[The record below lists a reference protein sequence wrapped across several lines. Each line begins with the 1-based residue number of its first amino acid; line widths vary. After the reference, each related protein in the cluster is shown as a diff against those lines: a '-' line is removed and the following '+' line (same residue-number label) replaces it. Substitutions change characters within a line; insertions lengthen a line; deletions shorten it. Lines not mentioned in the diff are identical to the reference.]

1 MSGIYEANRSFQF
14 DNLLLSSPKIIAGG
28 NHFIKYSINNSSLY
42 IEPPKCAI
50 KGSIS
55 KSSKRSYCDLM
66 FSNQDI
72 ELITWMEDLETHTC
86 KQIYENREKWFESD
100 MELSDIENYFASPL
114 KSYKSGNN
122 YLVRTNIPT
131 RLGKINL
138 KIYNENEEEVDL
150 ENVTDDTNVVTI
162 LEVHGIKC
170 SARSF
175 QIEFEVKQ
183 MLQIAPVDMF
193 DKCIL
198 MKKNVSNT
206 TPITCPLENN
216 IVNDDSIQDNTLT
229 NESKS
234 IESDSIEN
242 DILPNEI
249 NNNDTDDDL
258 IENVHNTSPNTETD
272 EDEQIINTDSNDRKY
287 LETSSEMPDIH
298 ANTNISDSNIFSDL
312 KEFDMNLDDIEN
324 TEQIQIKARNDIY
337 YELYKEA
344 RKKARI
350 SRNLALQS
358 YLEAKEIKTKY
369 DLDDIESD
377 EDDKFYTSILQS
389 EESR

>member
-1 MSGIYEANRSFQF
+1 MSGIYETNSSFQF
-14 DNLLLSSPKIIAGG
+14 DKLLLSSPKLIAGG
-28 NHFIKYSINNSSLY
+28 NHFIKYSISNSSLY

-55 KSSKRSYCDLM
+55 KTTKRSYCDLI

-72 ELITWMEDLETHTC
+72 EFITWMEDLETHTC
-86 KQIYENREKWFESD
+86 KQIFENRAKWFESD
-100 MELSDIENYFASPL
+100 MELSDIENYFASPM

-138 KIYNENEEEVDL
+138 KIYNENEEEIDPDTIT
-150 ENVTDDTNVVTI
+150 EDTNVVTV
-162 LEVHGIKC
+162 LEVQGIKC

-198 MKKNVSNT
+198 LKKNISNIDT
-206 TPITCPLENN
+206 IPIPLDDINNREN
-216 IVNDDSIQDNTLT
+216 ITLDRDVLKDSGTDDFT
-229 NESKS
+229 NETD
-234 IESDSIEN
+234 IIADDEDSIEKDPSN
-242 DILPNEI
+242 
-249 NNNDTDDDL
+249 
-258 IENVHNTSPNTETD
+258 SPNNESVDDENCEQTVKTE
-272 EDEQIINTDSNDRKY
+272 SNDQKY
-287 LETSSEMPDIH
+287 LEASSEMPDIR
-298 ANTNISDSNIFSDL
+298 ANTNIQETNIFSDL
-312 KEFDMNLDDIEN
+312 TEFDMNLDDIEKSD
-324 TEQIQIKARNDIY
+324 QIQIRARNDIY

-377 EDDKFYTSILQS
+377 EDDQFFNSVLQS
-389 EESR
+389 EESQ

>member
-1 MSGIYEANRSFQF
+1 MSGIYETNSSFQF
-14 DNLLLSSPKIIAGG
+14 DKLLLSSPKLIAGG
-28 NHFIKYSINNSSLY
+28 NHFIKYSISNSSLY

-55 KSSKRSYCDLM
+55 KTTKRSYCDLI

-72 ELITWMEDLETHTC
+72 EFITWMEDLETHTC
-86 KQIYENREKWFESD
+86 KQIFENRAKWFESD
-100 MELSDIENYFASPL
+100 MELSDIENYFASPM

-138 KIYNENEEEVDL
+138 KIYNENEEEIDPDTIT
-150 ENVTDDTNVVTI
+150 EDTNVVTV
-162 LEVHGIKC
+162 LEVQGIKC

-198 MKKNVSNT
+198 LKKNISNID
-206 TPITCPLENN
+206 PIPIPLDDINNREN
-216 IVNDDSIQDNTLT
+216 ITLDRDVLKDSGTDDFT
-229 NESKS
+229 NETDIIADDDNS
-234 IESDSIEN
+234 IEKDPSN
-242 DILPNEI
+242 
-249 NNNDTDDDL
+249 
-258 IENVHNTSPNTETD
+258 SPNNESVDDENCEQTVKTE
-272 EDEQIINTDSNDRKY
+272 SNDQKY
-287 LETSSEMPDIH
+287 LEASSEMPDIR
-298 ANTNISDSNIFSDL
+298 ANTNIQETNIFSDL
-312 KEFDMNLDDIEN
+312 TEFDMNLDDIEN
-324 TEQIQIKARNDIY
+324 SDQIQIKARNDIY

-377 EDDKFYTSILQS
+377 EDDQFFNSVLQS
-389 EESR
+389 EESQ

>member
-1 MSGIYEANRSFQF
+1 MSGIHETNSSFQF
-14 DNLLLSSPKIIAGG
+14 DKLLLSSPKLIAGG
-28 NHFIKYSINNSSLY
+28 NHFIKYSISNSSLY

-55 KSSKRSYCDLM
+55 KTTKRSYCDLI

-72 ELITWMEDLETHTC
+72 EFITWMENLETHTC
-86 KQIYENREKWFESD
+86 KQIFENRAKWFESD
-100 MELSDIENYFASPL
+100 MELSDIENYFASPM

-138 KIYNENEEEVDL
+138 KIYNENEEEIDPDTIS
-150 ENVTDDTNVVTI
+150 EDTNVVTV
-162 LEVHGIKC
+162 LEVQGIKC

-183 MLQIAPVDMF
+183 MLQIAPVNMF

-198 MKKNVSNT
+198 LKKNISNIDT
-206 TPITCPLENN
+206 IPIPLDDNNNREN
-216 IVNDDSIQDNTLT
+216 ITLDRDVLKDSGTDDFT
-229 NESKS
+229 NETD
-234 IESDSIEN
+234 IIADDEDSIEKDPSN
-242 DILPNEI
+242 
-249 NNNDTDDDL
+249 
-258 IENVHNTSPNTETD
+258 SPNNESVDDENCEQTMKTE
-272 EDEQIINTDSNDRKY
+272 SNDQKY
-287 LETSSEMPDIH
+287 LEASSEMPDIRAT
-298 ANTNISDSNIFSDL
+298 ANIQETNIFSDL
-312 KEFDMNLDDIEN
+312 TEFDMNLDDIEKSD
-324 TEQIQIKARNDIY
+324 QIQIRARNDIY

-377 EDDKFYTSILQS
+377 EDDQFFHSVLQS
-389 EESR
+389 EESQ

>member
-1 MSGIYEANRSFQF
+1 MSGIHETNSSFQF
-14 DNLLLSSPKIIAGG
+14 DKLLLSSPKLIAGG
-28 NHFIKYSINNSSLY
+28 NHFIKYSISNSSLY

-55 KSSKRSYCDLM
+55 KTTKRSYCDLI

-72 ELITWMEDLETHTC
+72 EFITWMENLETHTC
-86 KQIYENREKWFESD
+86 KQIFENRAKWFESD
-100 MELSDIENYFASPL
+100 MEFSDIENYFASPM

-138 KIYNENEEEVDL
+138 KIYNENEEEIDP
-150 ENVTDDTNVVTI
+150 ETITEDTNVVTV
-162 LEVHGIKC
+162 LEVQGIKC

-183 MLQIAPVDMF
+183 MLQIAPVNMF

-198 MKKNVSNT
+198 LKKNISNIDT
-206 TPITCPLENN
+206 IPIPLDDNNNREN
-216 IVNDDSIQDNTLT
+216 ITLDRDVLKDSGTDDFT
-229 NESKS
+229 NETD
-234 IESDSIEN
+234 IIADDEDSIEKDPSN
-242 DILPNEI
+242 
-249 NNNDTDDDL
+249 
-258 IENVHNTSPNTETD
+258 SPNNESVDDENCEQTVKTE
-272 EDEQIINTDSNDRKY
+272 SNDQKY
-287 LETSSEMPDIH
+287 LEASSEMPDIR
-298 ANTNISDSNIFSDL
+298 ANTNIQETNIFSDL
-312 KEFDMNLDDIEN
+312 TEFDMNLDDIEKSD
-324 TEQIQIKARNDIY
+324 QIQIRARNDIY

-377 EDDKFYTSILQS
+377 EDDHFFTSALQS
-389 EESR
+389 EESQ

>member
-1 MSGIYEANRSFQF
+1 MSGIHETNSSFQF
-14 DNLLLSSPKIIAGG
+14 DKLLLSSPKLIAGG
-28 NHFIKYSINNSSLY
+28 NHFIKYSISNSSLY

-55 KSSKRSYCDLM
+55 KTTKRSYCDLI

-72 ELITWMEDLETHTC
+72 EFITWMENLETHTC
-86 KQIYENREKWFESD
+86 KQIFENRAKWFETD
-100 MELSDIENYFASPL
+100 MEFSDIENYFASPM

-138 KIYNENEEEVDL
+138 KIYNENEEEIDP
-150 ENVTDDTNVVTI
+150 ETITEDTNVVTV
-162 LEVHGIKC
+162 LEVQGIKC

-183 MLQIAPVDMF
+183 MLQIAPVNMF

-198 MKKNVSNT
+198 LKKNIST
-206 TPITCPLENN
+206 IDTIPIPLDDINNREN
-216 IVNDDSIQDNTLT
+216 ITLDRDVLKDSGTDDFT
-229 NESKS
+229 NETD
-234 IESDSIEN
+234 IIADDEDSIEKDPSN
-242 DILPNEI
+242 
-249 NNNDTDDDL
+249 
-258 IENVHNTSPNTETD
+258 SPNNESVDDENCEQTMKTE
-272 EDEQIINTDSNDRKY
+272 SNDQKY
-287 LETSSEMPDIH
+287 LEASSEMPDIRAT
-298 ANTNISDSNIFSDL
+298 ANIQETNIFSDL
-312 KEFDMNLDDIEN
+312 TEFDMNLDDIEKSD
-324 TEQIQIKARNDIY
+324 QIQIRARNDIY

-377 EDDKFYTSILQS
+377 EDDHFFTSALQS

>member
-1 MSGIYEANRSFQF
+1 MSGIYETNTSFQF
-14 DNLLLSSPKIIAGG
+14 EKLLLSSPKLISGG
-28 NHFIKYSINNSSLY
+28 NHFIKYSISNSSLY

-50 KGSIS
+50 KGAIS
-55 KSSKRSYCDLM
+55 KTTKRSYCDLI

-72 ELITWMEDLETHTC
+72 EFITWLEDLETHTC
-86 KQIYENREKWFESD
+86 KQIFENRAKWFESD
-100 MELSDIENYFASPL
+100 MELSDIENYFASPM

-138 KIYNENEEEVDL
+138 KIYNENEEEIDP
-150 ENVTDDTNVVTI
+150 ETITEDTNVVTV
-162 LEVHGIKC
+162 LEVQGIKC

-198 MKKNVSNT
+198 LKKNISTIATPILPLDDIKNRENISLEHNVSNDSGT
-206 TPITCPLENN
+206 DAFANETEIITDG
-216 IVNDDSIQDNTLT
+216 DDSIEKGPNNSPN
-229 NESKS
+229 NESV
-234 IESDSIEN
+234 DDEN
-242 DILPNEI
+242 CEQ
-249 NNNDTDDDL
+249 TMK
-258 IENVHNTSPNTETD
+258 TE
-272 EDEQIINTDSNDRKY
+272 SNDQNY
-287 LETSSEMPDIH
+287 LEASSEMPDIR
-298 ANTNISDSNIFSDL
+298 ANTNIQETNIFSDL
-312 KEFDMNLDDIEN
+312 KEFDMNLDDIEQSD
-324 TEQIQIKARNDIY
+324 QIQIRARNDIY

-377 EDDKFYTSILQS
+377 EDDHFFTSVLQS
-389 EESR
+389 EESH

>member
-1 MSGIYEANRSFQF
+1 MSGIHETNSSFQF
-14 DNLLLSSPKIIAGG
+14 DKLLLSSPKLIAGG
-28 NHFIKYSINNSSLY
+28 NHFIKYSISNSSLY

-55 KSSKRSYCDLM
+55 KTTKRSYCDLI

-72 ELITWMEDLETHTC
+72 EFITWMEDLETHTC
-86 KQIYENREKWFESD
+86 KQIFENRAKWFESD
-100 MELSDIENYFASPL
+100 MELSDIENYFASPM

-138 KIYNENEEEVDL
+138 KIYNENEEEIDPDTIT
-150 ENVTDDTNVVTI
+150 EDTNVVTV
-162 LEVHGIKC
+162 LEVQGIKC

-198 MKKNVSNT
+198 LKKNISNID
-206 TPITCPLENN
+206 PIPIPLDDINNREN
-216 IVNDDSIQDNTLT
+216 ITLDRDVLKDSGTDDFT
-229 NESKS
+229 NETDIIADDDNS
-234 IESDSIEN
+234 IEKDPSN
-242 DILPNEI
+242 
-249 NNNDTDDDL
+249 
-258 IENVHNTSPNTETD
+258 SPNNESVDDENCEQTVKTE
-272 EDEQIINTDSNDRKY
+272 SNDQKY
-287 LETSSEMPDIH
+287 LEASSEMPDIR
-298 ANTNISDSNIFSDL
+298 ANTNIQETNIFSDL
-312 KEFDMNLDDIEN
+312 TEFDMNLDDIEN
-324 TEQIQIKARNDIY
+324 SDQIQIKARNDIY

-377 EDDKFYTSILQS
+377 EDDHFFTSALQS

>member
-1 MSGIYEANRSFQF
+1 MSGIHETNSSFQF
-14 DNLLLSSPKIIAGG
+14 DKLLLSSPKLIAGG
-28 NHFIKYSINNSSLY
+28 NHFIKYSISNSSLY

-55 KSSKRSYCDLM
+55 KTTKRSYCDLI

-72 ELITWMEDLETHTC
+72 EFITWMENLETHTC
-86 KQIYENREKWFESD
+86 KQIFENRAKWFESD
-100 MELSDIENYFASPL
+100 MEFSDIENYFASPM

-138 KIYNENEEEVDL
+138 KIYNENEEEIDP
-150 ENVTDDTNVVTI
+150 ETITEDTNVVTV
-162 LEVHGIKC
+162 LEVQGIKC

-183 MLQIAPVDMF
+183 MLQIAPVNMF

-198 MKKNVSNT
+198 LKKNISNIDT
-206 TPITCPLENN
+206 IPIPLDDNNNREN
-216 IVNDDSIQDNTLT
+216 ITLDRDVLKDSGTDDFT
-229 NESKS
+229 NETD
-234 IESDSIEN
+234 IIADGEDSIEKDPSN
-242 DILPNEI
+242 
-249 NNNDTDDDL
+249 
-258 IENVHNTSPNTETD
+258 SPNNEYVDDENCEQTVKTE
-272 EDEQIINTDSNDRKY
+272 SNDQKY
-287 LETSSEMPDIH
+287 LEASSEMPDIR
-298 ANTNISDSNIFSDL
+298 ANTNIQETNIFSDL
-312 KEFDMNLDDIEN
+312 TEFDMNLDDIEKSD
-324 TEQIQIKARNDIY
+324 QIQIRARNDIY

-377 EDDKFYTSILQS
+377 EDDHFFTSALQS
-389 EESR
+389 EESQ

>member
-1 MSGIYEANRSFQF
+1 MSGIYETNSSFQF
-14 DNLLLSSPKIIAGG
+14 DKLLLSSPKLIAGG
-28 NHFIKYSINNSSLY
+28 NHFIKYSISNSSLY

-55 KSSKRSYCDLM
+55 KTTKRSYCDLI

-72 ELITWMEDLETHTC
+72 EFITWMEDLETHTC
-86 KQIYENREKWFESD
+86 KQIFENRAKWFESD
-100 MELSDIENYFASPL
+100 MELSDIENYFASPM

-138 KIYNENEEEVDL
+138 KIYNENEEEIDP
-150 ENVTDDTNVVTI
+150 ETINEDTNVVTV
-162 LEVHGIKC
+162 LEVQGIKC

-183 MLQIAPVDMF
+183 MLQIAPVNMF

-198 MKKNVSNT
+198 LKKNVSNIDT
-206 TPITCPLENN
+206 VPIPLDDISNQENVTLENT
-216 IVNDDSIQDNTLT
+216 VSNDSDINLGDKDALT
-229 NESKS
+229 NETEIITDGDDSLEKDPS
-234 IESDSIEN
+234 NSPNNESV
-242 DILPNEI
+242 
-249 NNNDTDDDL
+249 DDDHCEQT
-258 IENVHNTSPNTETD
+258 IKTE
-272 EDEQIINTDSNDRKY
+272 SNNQNY
-287 LETSSEMPDIH
+287 LETSPEMPDIH
-298 ANTNISDSNIFSDL
+298 ANTNITEANIFSDL

-324 TEQIQIKARNDIY
+324 SDQIQIKARNDIY

-377 EDDKFYTSILQS
+377 EDDQFFNSVLQS
-389 EESR
+389 EESQ

>member
-1 MSGIYEANRSFQF
+1 MSGIHETNSSFQF
-14 DNLLLSSPKIIAGG
+14 DKLLLSSPKLIAGG
-28 NHFIKYSINNSSLY
+28 NHFIKYSISNSSLY

-55 KSSKRSYCDLM
+55 KTTKRSYCDLI

-72 ELITWMEDLETHTC
+72 EFITWMENLETHTC
-86 KQIYENREKWFESD
+86 KQIFENRAKWFETD
-100 MELSDIENYFASPL
+100 MEFSDIENYFASPM

-138 KIYNENEEEVDL
+138 KIYNENEEEIDP
-150 ENVTDDTNVVTI
+150 ETITEDTNVVTV
-162 LEVHGIKC
+162 LEVQGIKC

-183 MLQIAPVDMF
+183 MLQIAPVNMF

-198 MKKNVSNT
+198 LKKNISNIDT
-206 TPITCPLENN
+206 IPIPLDDNNNREN
-216 IVNDDSIQDNTLT
+216 ITLDRDVLKDSGTDDFT
-229 NESKS
+229 NETD
-234 IESDSIEN
+234 IIADDEDSIEKDPSN
-242 DILPNEI
+242 
-249 NNNDTDDDL
+249 
-258 IENVHNTSPNTETD
+258 SPNNESVDDENCEQTMKTE
-272 EDEQIINTDSNDRKY
+272 SNDQKY
-287 LETSSEMPDIH
+287 LEASSEMPDIRAT
-298 ANTNISDSNIFSDL
+298 ANIQETNIFSDL
-312 KEFDMNLDDIEN
+312 TEFDMNLDDIEKSD
-324 TEQIQIKARNDIY
+324 QIQIRARNDIY

-377 EDDKFYTSILQS
+377 EDDPFFTSALRS

>member
-1 MSGIYEANRSFQF
+1 MSGIHETNSSFQF
-14 DNLLLSSPKIIAGG
+14 DKLLLSSPKLIAGG
-28 NHFIKYSINNSSLY
+28 NHFIKYSISNSSLY

-55 KSSKRSYCDLM
+55 KTTKRSYCDLI

-72 ELITWMEDLETHTC
+72 EFITWMENLETHTC
-86 KQIYENREKWFESD
+86 KQIFENRAKWFETD
-100 MELSDIENYFASPL
+100 MEFSDIENYFASPM

-138 KIYNENEEEVDL
+138 KIYNENEEEIDP
-150 ENVTDDTNVVTI
+150 ETITEDTNVVTV
-162 LEVHGIKC
+162 LEVQGIKC

-183 MLQIAPVDMF
+183 MLQIAPVNMF

-198 MKKNVSNT
+198 LKKNISNIDT
-206 TPITCPLENN
+206 IPIPLDDNNNREN
-216 IVNDDSIQDNTLT
+216 ITLDRDVLKDSGTDDFT
-229 NESKS
+229 NETD
-234 IESDSIEN
+234 IIADDEDSIEKDPSN
-242 DILPNEI
+242 
-249 NNNDTDDDL
+249 
-258 IENVHNTSPNTETD
+258 SPNNESVDDENCEQTMKTE
-272 EDEQIINTDSNDRKY
+272 SNDQKY
-287 LETSSEMPDIH
+287 LEASSEMPDIRAT
-298 ANTNISDSNIFSDL
+298 ANIQETNIFSDL
-312 KEFDMNLDDIEN
+312 TEFDMNLDDIEKSD
-324 TEQIQIKARNDIY
+324 QIQIRARNDIY

-377 EDDKFYTSILQS
+377 EDDHFFTSALQS
-389 EESR
+389 EESQ

>member
-1 MSGIYEANRSFQF
+1 MSGIHETNSSFQF
-14 DNLLLSSPKIIAGG
+14 DKLLLSSPKLIAGG
-28 NHFIKYSINNSSLY
+28 NHFIKYSISNSSLY

-55 KSSKRSYCDLM
+55 KTTKRSYCDLI

-72 ELITWMEDLETHTC
+72 EFITWMENLETHTC
-86 KQIYENREKWFESD
+86 KQIFENRAKWFESD
-100 MELSDIENYFASPL
+100 MEFSDIENYFASPM

-138 KIYNENEEEVDL
+138 KIYNENEEEIDP
-150 ENVTDDTNVVTI
+150 ETITEDTNVVTV
-162 LEVHGIKC
+162 LEVQGIKC

-183 MLQIAPVDMF
+183 MLQIAPVNMF

-198 MKKNVSNT
+198 LKKNISNIDT
-206 TPITCPLENN
+206 IPIPLDDNNNREN
-216 IVNDDSIQDNTLT
+216 ITLDRDILKDSGTDDFT
-229 NESKS
+229 NETD
-234 IESDSIEN
+234 IIADGEDSIEKDPSN
-242 DILPNEI
+242 
-249 NNNDTDDDL
+249 
-258 IENVHNTSPNTETD
+258 SPNNEYVDDENCEQTVKTE
-272 EDEQIINTDSNDRKY
+272 SNDQKY
-287 LETSSEMPDIH
+287 LEASSEMPDIR
-298 ANTNISDSNIFSDL
+298 ANTNIQETNIFSDL
-312 KEFDMNLDDIEN
+312 TEFDMNLDDIEKSD
-324 TEQIQIKARNDIY
+324 QIQIRARNDIY

-377 EDDKFYTSILQS
+377 EDDHFFTSALQS
-389 EESR
+389 EESQ

>member
-1 MSGIYEANRSFQF
+1 MSGIHETNSSFQF
-14 DNLLLSSPKIIAGG
+14 DKLLLSSPKLIAGG
-28 NHFIKYSINNSSLY
+28 NHFIKYSISNSSLY

-55 KSSKRSYCDLM
+55 KTTKRSYCDLI

-72 ELITWMEDLETHTC
+72 EFITWMEDLETHTC
-86 KQIYENREKWFESD
+86 KQIFENRAKWFESD
-100 MELSDIENYFASPL
+100 MELSDIENYFASPM

-138 KIYNENEEEVDL
+138 KIYNENEEEIDPDTIT
-150 ENVTDDTNVVTI
+150 EDTNVVTV
-162 LEVHGIKC
+162 LEVQGIKC

-198 MKKNVSNT
+198 LKKNISNID
-206 TPITCPLENN
+206 PIPIPLDDINNREN
-216 IVNDDSIQDNTLT
+216 ITLDRDVLKDSGTDDFT
-229 NESKS
+229 NETDIIADDDNS
-234 IESDSIEN
+234 IEKDPSN
-242 DILPNEI
+242 
-249 NNNDTDDDL
+249 
-258 IENVHNTSPNTETD
+258 SPNNESVDDENCEQTVKTE
-272 EDEQIINTDSNDRKY
+272 SNDQKY
-287 LETSSEMPDIH
+287 LEASSEMPDIR
-298 ANTNISDSNIFSDL
+298 ANTNIQETNIFSDL
-312 KEFDMNLDDIEN
+312 TEFDMNLDDIEN
-324 TEQIQIKARNDIY
+324 SDQIQIKARNDIY

-377 EDDKFYTSILQS
+377 EDDQFFYSVLQS
-389 EESR
+389 EESQ

>member
-1 MSGIYEANRSFQF
+1 MSGIHETNSSFQF
-14 DNLLLSSPKIIAGG
+14 DKLLLSSPKLIAGG
-28 NHFIKYSINNSSLY
+28 NHFIKYSISNSSLY

-55 KSSKRSYCDLM
+55 KTTKRSYCDLI

-72 ELITWMEDLETHTC
+72 EFITWMEDLETHTC
-86 KQIYENREKWFESD
+86 KQIFENRAKWFESD
-100 MELSDIENYFASPL
+100 MELSDIENYFASPM

-131 RLGKINL
+131 RLGKINF
-138 KIYNENEEEVDL
+138 KIYNENEEEIDPDTIT
-150 ENVTDDTNVVTI
+150 EDTNVVTV
-162 LEVHGIKC
+162 LEVQGIKC
-170 SARSF
+170 SALSF

-198 MKKNVSNT
+198 LKKNISNIDT
-206 TPITCPLENN
+206 IPIPLDDINNREN
-216 IVNDDSIQDNTLT
+216 ITLDRDVLKDSGTDDFT
-229 NESKS
+229 NETD
-234 IESDSIEN
+234 IIADDEDSIEKDPSN
-242 DILPNEI
+242 
-249 NNNDTDDDL
+249 
-258 IENVHNTSPNTETD
+258 SPNNESVDDENCDQTVKTE
-272 EDEQIINTDSNDRKY
+272 SNDQKY
-287 LETSSEMPDIH
+287 LEASSEMPDIR
-298 ANTNISDSNIFSDL
+298 ANTNIQETNIFSDL
-312 KEFDMNLDDIEN
+312 TEFDMNLDDIEKSD
-324 TEQIQIKARNDIY
+324 QIQIRARNDIY

-377 EDDKFYTSILQS
+377 EDDHFFTSALQS

>member
-1 MSGIYEANRSFQF
+1 MSGIYETNSSFQF
-14 DNLLLSSPKIIAGG
+14 DKLLLSSPKLIAGG
-28 NHFIKYSINNSSLY
+28 NHFIKYSISNSSLY

-55 KSSKRSYCDLM
+55 KTTKRSYCDLI

-72 ELITWMEDLETHTC
+72 EFITWMEDLETHTC
-86 KQIYENREKWFESD
+86 KQIFENRAKWFESD
-100 MELSDIENYFASPL
+100 MELSDIENYFASPM

-138 KIYNENEEEVDL
+138 KIYNENEEEIDP
-150 ENVTDDTNVVTI
+150 ETINEDTNVVTV
-162 LEVHGIKC
+162 LEVQGIKC

-183 MLQIAPVDMF
+183 MLQIAPVNMF

-198 MKKNVSNT
+198 LKKNVSNT
-206 TPITCPLENN
+206 
-216 IVNDDSIQDNTLT
+216 VSNDSDINLGDKDALT
-229 NESKS
+229 NETEIISDGDDSLEKDPS
-234 IESDSIEN
+234 NSPTNESV
-242 DILPNEI
+242 
-249 NNNDTDDDL
+249 DDDHCEQT
-258 IENVHNTSPNTETD
+258 IKTE
-272 EDEQIINTDSNDRKY
+272 SNNQNY
-287 LETSSEMPDIH
+287 LETSNEMPDIH
-298 ANTNISDSNIFSDL
+298 ANTNIPEANIFSDL

-324 TEQIQIKARNDIY
+324 SDQIQIKARNDIY

-344 RKKARI
+344 RKKARV

-377 EDDKFYTSILQS
+377 EDDQFFNSVLQS

>member
-1 MSGIYEANRSFQF
+1 MSGIHETNSSFQF
-14 DNLLLSSPKIIAGG
+14 DKLLLSSPKLIAGG
-28 NHFIKYSINNSSLY
+28 NHFIKYSISNSSLY

-55 KSSKRSYCDLM
+55 KTTKRSYCDLI

-72 ELITWMEDLETHTC
+72 EFITWMEDLETHTC
-86 KQIYENREKWFESD
+86 KQIFENRAKWFESD
-100 MELSDIENYFASPL
+100 MELSDIENYFASPM

-138 KIYNENEEEVDL
+138 KIYNENEEEIDPDTIT
-150 ENVTDDTNVVTI
+150 EDTNVVTV
-162 LEVHGIKC
+162 LEVQGIKC

-183 MLQIAPVDMF
+183 MLQIAPVNMF

-198 MKKNVSNT
+198 LKKNIST
-206 TPITCPLENN
+206 IDTIPIPLDDINNREN
-216 IVNDDSIQDNTLT
+216 ITLDRDVLKDSGTDDFT
-229 NESKS
+229 NETDIIADDDNS
-234 IESDSIEN
+234 IEKDPSN
-242 DILPNEI
+242 
-249 NNNDTDDDL
+249 
-258 IENVHNTSPNTETD
+258 SPNNESVDDENCEHTMKTE
-272 EDEQIINTDSNDRKY
+272 SNDQKY
-287 LETSSEMPDIH
+287 LEASSEMPDIR
-298 ANTNISDSNIFSDL
+298 ANANIQETNIFSDL
-312 KEFDMNLDDIEN
+312 TEFDMNLDDIEKSD
-324 TEQIQIKARNDIY
+324 QIQIRARNDIY

-377 EDDKFYTSILQS
+377 EDDHFFTSALQS

>member
-1 MSGIYEANRSFQF
+1 MSGIHETNSSFQF
-14 DNLLLSSPKIIAGG
+14 DKLLLSSPKLIAGG
-28 NHFIKYSINNSSLY
+28 NHFIKYSISNSSLY

-55 KSSKRSYCDLM
+55 KTTKRSYCDLI

-72 ELITWMEDLETHTC
+72 EFITWMEDLETHTC
-86 KQIYENREKWFESD
+86 KQIFENRAKWFESD
-100 MELSDIENYFASPL
+100 MEFSDIENYFASPM

-138 KIYNENEEEVDL
+138 KIYNENEEEIDP
-150 ENVTDDTNVVTI
+150 ETITEDTNVVTV
-162 LEVHGIKC
+162 LEVQGIKC

-183 MLQIAPVDMF
+183 MLQIAPVNMF

-198 MKKNVSNT
+198 LKKNISNIDT
-206 TPITCPLENN
+206 IPIPLDDNNNREN
-216 IVNDDSIQDNTLT
+216 ITLDRDVLKDSGTDDFT
-229 NESKS
+229 NETD
-234 IESDSIEN
+234 IIADGEDSIEKDPSN
-242 DILPNEI
+242 
-249 NNNDTDDDL
+249 
-258 IENVHNTSPNTETD
+258 SPNNEYVDDENCEQTVKTE
-272 EDEQIINTDSNDRKY
+272 SNDQKY
-287 LETSSEMPDIH
+287 LEASSEMPDIR
-298 ANTNISDSNIFSDL
+298 ANTNIQETNIFSDL
-312 KEFDMNLDDIEN
+312 TEFDMNLDDIEKSD
-324 TEQIQIKARNDIY
+324 QIQIRARNDIY

-377 EDDKFYTSILQS
+377 EDDHFFTSALQS
-389 EESR
+389 EESQ

>member
-1 MSGIYEANRSFQF
+1 MSGIHETNSSFQF
-14 DNLLLSSPKIIAGG
+14 DKLLLSSPKLIAGG
-28 NHFIKYSINNSSLY
+28 NHFIKYSISNSSLY

-55 KSSKRSYCDLM
+55 KTTKRSYCDLI

-72 ELITWMEDLETHTC
+72 EFITWMEDLETHTC
-86 KQIYENREKWFESD
+86 KQIFENRAKWFESD
-100 MELSDIENYFASPL
+100 MELSDIENYFASPM

-138 KIYNENEEEVDL
+138 KIYNENEEEIDPDTIT
-150 ENVTDDTNVVTI
+150 EDTNVVTV
-162 LEVHGIKC
+162 LEVQGIKC

-198 MKKNVSNT
+198 LKKNISNID
-206 TPITCPLENN
+206 PIPIPLDDINNREN
-216 IVNDDSIQDNTLT
+216 ITLDRDVLKDSGTDDFT
-229 NESKS
+229 NETDIIADDDNS
-234 IESDSIEN
+234 IEKDPSN
-242 DILPNEI
+242 
-249 NNNDTDDDL
+249 
-258 IENVHNTSPNTETD
+258 SPNNESVDDENCEQTVKTE
-272 EDEQIINTDSNDRKY
+272 SNDQKY
-287 LETSSEMPDIH
+287 LEASSEMPDIR
-298 ANTNISDSNIFSDL
+298 ANANIQETNIFSDL
-312 KEFDMNLDDIEN
+312 TEFDMNLDDIEKSD
-324 TEQIQIKARNDIY
+324 QIQIRARNDIY

-377 EDDKFYTSILQS
+377 EDDHFFTSALQS

>member
-1 MSGIYEANRSFQF
+1 MSGIHETNSSFQF
-14 DNLLLSSPKIIAGG
+14 DKLLLSSPKLIAGG
-28 NHFIKYSINNSSLY
+28 NHFIKYSISNSSLY

-55 KSSKRSYCDLM
+55 KTTKRSYCDLI

-72 ELITWMEDLETHTC
+72 EFITWMEDLETHTC
-86 KQIYENREKWFESD
+86 KQIFENRAKWFESD
-100 MELSDIENYFASPL
+100 MELSDIENYFASPM

-138 KIYNENEEEVDL
+138 KIYNENEEEIDPDTIT
-150 ENVTDDTNVVTI
+150 EDTNVVTV
-162 LEVHGIKC
+162 LEVQGIKC

-198 MKKNVSNT
+198 LKKNISNIDT
-206 TPITCPLENN
+206 IPIPLDDINNREN
-216 IVNDDSIQDNTLT
+216 ITLDRDVLKDSGTDDFT
-229 NESKS
+229 NETD
-234 IESDSIEN
+234 IIADDEDSIEKDPSN
-242 DILPNEI
+242 
-249 NNNDTDDDL
+249 
-258 IENVHNTSPNTETD
+258 SPNNESVDDENCEQTVKTE
-272 EDEQIINTDSNDRKY
+272 SNDQKY
-287 LETSSEMPDIH
+287 LEASSEMPDIR
-298 ANTNISDSNIFSDL
+298 ANTNIQETNIFSDL
-312 KEFDMNLDDIEN
+312 TEFDMNLDDIEN
-324 TEQIQIKARNDIY
+324 SDQIQIKARNDIY

-377 EDDKFYTSILQS
+377 EDDQFFNSVLQS
-389 EESR
+389 EESQ

>member
-1 MSGIYEANRSFQF
+1 MSGIHETNSSFQF
-14 DNLLLSSPKIIAGG
+14 DKLLLSSPKLIAGG
-28 NHFIKYSINNSSLY
+28 NHFIKYSISNSSLY

-55 KSSKRSYCDLM
+55 KTTKRSYCDLI

-72 ELITWMEDLETHTC
+72 EFITWMEDLETHTC
-86 KQIYENREKWFESD
+86 KQIFENRAKWFESD
-100 MELSDIENYFASPL
+100 MELSDIENYFASPM

-138 KIYNENEEEVDL
+138 KIYNENEEEIDPDTIT
-150 ENVTDDTNVVTI
+150 EDTNVVTV
-162 LEVHGIKC
+162 LEVQGIKC

-198 MKKNVSNT
+198 LKKNISNID
-206 TPITCPLENN
+206 PIPIPLDDINNREN
-216 IVNDDSIQDNTLT
+216 ITLDRDVLKDSGTDDFT
-229 NESKS
+229 NETD
-234 IESDSIEN
+234 IIADDEDSIEKDPSN
-242 DILPNEI
+242 
-249 NNNDTDDDL
+249 
-258 IENVHNTSPNTETD
+258 SPNNESVDDENCEQTVKTE
-272 EDEQIINTDSNDRKY
+272 SNDQKY
-287 LETSSEMPDIH
+287 LEASSEMPDIR
-298 ANTNISDSNIFSDL
+298 ANANIQETNIFSDL
-312 KEFDMNLDDIEN
+312 TEFDMNLDDIEKSD
-324 TEQIQIKARNDIY
+324 QIQIRARNDIY

-377 EDDKFYTSILQS
+377 EDDHFFTSALQS

>member
-1 MSGIYEANRSFQF
+1 MSGIYETNSSFQF
-14 DNLLLSSPKIIAGG
+14 DKLLLSSPKLIAGG
-28 NHFIKYSINNSSLY
+28 NHFIKYSISNSSLY

-55 KSSKRSYCDLM
+55 KTTKRSYCDLI

-72 ELITWMEDLETHTC
+72 EFITWMEDLETHTC
-86 KQIYENREKWFESD
+86 KQIFENRAKWFESD
-100 MELSDIENYFASPL
+100 MELSDIENYFASPM

-138 KIYNENEEEVDL
+138 KIYNENEEEIDPDTIT
-150 ENVTDDTNVVTI
+150 EDTNVVTV
-162 LEVHGIKC
+162 LEVQGIKC

-198 MKKNVSNT
+198 LKKNISNIDT
-206 TPITCPLENN
+206 IPIPLDDINNREN
-216 IVNDDSIQDNTLT
+216 ITLDRDVLKDSGTDDFT
-229 NESKS
+229 NETD
-234 IESDSIEN
+234 IIADDEDSIEKDPSN
-242 DILPNEI
+242 
-249 NNNDTDDDL
+249 
-258 IENVHNTSPNTETD
+258 SPNNESVDDENCEQTVKTE
-272 EDEQIINTDSNDRKY
+272 SNDQKY
-287 LETSSEMPDIH
+287 LEASSEMPDIR
-298 ANTNISDSNIFSDL
+298 ANANIQETNIFSDL
-312 KEFDMNLDDIEN
+312 TEFDMNLDDIEKSD
-324 TEQIQIKARNDIY
+324 QIQIRARNDIY

-377 EDDKFYTSILQS
+377 EDDHFFTSALQS

>member
-1 MSGIYEANRSFQF
+1 MSGIHETNSSFQF
-14 DNLLLSSPKIIAGG
+14 DKLLLSSPKLIAGG
-28 NHFIKYSINNSSLY
+28 NHFIKYSISNSSLY

-55 KSSKRSYCDLM
+55 KTTKRSYCDLI

-72 ELITWMEDLETHTC
+72 EFITWMEDLETHTC
-86 KQIYENREKWFESD
+86 KQIFENRAKWFESD
-100 MELSDIENYFASPL
+100 MELSDIENYFASPM

-138 KIYNENEEEVDL
+138 KIYNENEEEIDPDTIT
-150 ENVTDDTNVVTI
+150 EDTNVVTV
-162 LEVHGIKC
+162 LEVQGIKC

-198 MKKNVSNT
+198 LKKNISNID
-206 TPITCPLENN
+206 PIPIPLDDINNREN
-216 IVNDDSIQDNTLT
+216 ITLDRDVLKDSGTDDFT
-229 NESKS
+229 NETDIIADDDNS
-234 IESDSIEN
+234 IEKDPSN
-242 DILPNEI
+242 
-249 NNNDTDDDL
+249 
-258 IENVHNTSPNTETD
+258 SPNNESVDDENCEQTVKTE
-272 EDEQIINTDSNDRKY
+272 SNDQKY
-287 LETSSEMPDIH
+287 LEASSEMPDIR
-298 ANTNISDSNIFSDL
+298 ANANIQETNIFSDL
-312 KEFDMNLDDIEN
+312 TEFDMNLDDIEN
-324 TEQIQIKARNDIY
+324 SDQIQIKARNDIY

-377 EDDKFYTSILQS
+377 EDDQFFNSVLQS
-389 EESR
+389 EESQ

>member
-1 MSGIYEANRSFQF
+1 MSGIHETNSSFQF
-14 DNLLLSSPKIIAGG
+14 DKLLLSSPKLIAGG
-28 NHFIKYSINNSSLY
+28 NHFIKYSISNSSLY

-55 KSSKRSYCDLM
+55 KTTKRSYCDLI

-72 ELITWMEDLETHTC
+72 EFITWMEDLETHTC
-86 KQIYENREKWFESD
+86 KQIFENRAKWFESD
-100 MELSDIENYFASPL
+100 MELSDIENYFASPM

-138 KIYNENEEEVDL
+138 KIYNENEEEIDPDTIS
-150 ENVTDDTNVVTI
+150 EDTNVVTV
-162 LEVHGIKC
+162 LEVQGIKC

-183 MLQIAPVDMF
+183 MLQIAPVNMF

-198 MKKNVSNT
+198 LKKNISTIDTV
-206 TPITCPLENN
+206 PIPLDDNNNREN
-216 IVNDDSIQDNTLT
+216 ITLDRDVLKDSGTDDFT
-229 NESKS
+229 NETD
-234 IESDSIEN
+234 IIADDEDSIEKDPSN
-242 DILPNEI
+242 
-249 NNNDTDDDL
+249 
-258 IENVHNTSPNTETD
+258 SPNNESVDDENCEQTMKTE
-272 EDEQIINTDSNDRKY
+272 SNDQKY
-287 LETSSEMPDIH
+287 LEASSEMPDIRAT
-298 ANTNISDSNIFSDL
+298 ANIQETNIFSDL
-312 KEFDMNLDDIEN
+312 TEFDMNLDDIEKSD
-324 TEQIQIKARNDIY
+324 QIQIRARNDIY

-344 RKKARI
+344 RKKARL

-377 EDDKFYTSILQS
+377 EDDQFFHSVLQS
-389 EESR
+389 EESQ

>member
-1 MSGIYEANRSFQF
+1 MSGIYETNSSFQF
-14 DNLLLSSPKIIAGG
+14 DKLLLSSPKLIAGG
-28 NHFIKYSINNSSLY
+28 NHFIKYSISNSSLY

-55 KSSKRSYCDLM
+55 KTTKRSYCDLI

-72 ELITWMEDLETHTC
+72 EFITWMEDLETHTC
-86 KQIYENREKWFESD
+86 KQIFENRAKWFESD
-100 MELSDIENYFASPL
+100 MELSDIENYFASPM

-138 KIYNENEEEVDL
+138 KIYNENEEEIDP
-150 ENVTDDTNVVTI
+150 ETITEDTNVVTV
-162 LEVHGIKC
+162 LEVQGIKC

-183 MLQIAPVDMF
+183 MLQIAPVNMF

-198 MKKNVSNT
+198 LKKTVSNVDTVPIPLDDISNQENITLET
-206 TPITCPLENN
+206 T
-216 IVNDDSIQDNTLT
+216 VSNDSDIIIGDTDTLT
-229 NESKS
+229 NETELITDSDDSDEKDPNNS
-234 IESDSIEN
+234 PNNESV
-242 DILPNEI
+242 
-249 NNNDTDDDL
+249 DDDNC
-258 IENVHNTSPNTETD
+258 EQTMKTE
-272 EDEQIINTDSNDRKY
+272 SNDKKY

-298 ANTNISDSNIFSDL
+298 ANTNIPEANIFSDL
-312 KEFDMNLDDIEN
+312 KEFDMNLDDIEISD
-324 TEQIQIKARNDIY
+324 QIQIKARNDIY

-344 RKKARI
+344 RKKARV

-377 EDDKFYTSILQS
+377 EDDQFFNSVLQS

>member
-1 MSGIYEANRSFQF
+1 MSGIYETNSSFQF
-14 DNLLLSSPKIIAGG
+14 DKLLLSSPKLIAGG
-28 NHFIKYSINNSSLY
+28 NHFIKYSISNSSLY

-55 KSSKRSYCDLM
+55 KTTKRSYCDLI

-72 ELITWMEDLETHTC
+72 EFITWMEDLETHTC
-86 KQIYENREKWFESD
+86 KQIFENRAKWFESD
-100 MELSDIENYFASPL
+100 MELSDIENYFASPM

-138 KIYNENEEEVDL
+138 KIYNENEEEIDPDTIT
-150 ENVTDDTNVVTI
+150 EDTNVVTV
-162 LEVHGIKC
+162 LEVQGIKC

-198 MKKNVSNT
+198 LKKNISNID
-206 TPITCPLENN
+206 PIPIPLDDINNREN
-216 IVNDDSIQDNTLT
+216 ITLDRDVLKDSGTDDFT
-229 NESKS
+229 NETD
-234 IESDSIEN
+234 IIADDEDSIEKDPSN
-242 DILPNEI
+242 
-249 NNNDTDDDL
+249 
-258 IENVHNTSPNTETD
+258 SPNNESVDDENCEQTVKTE
-272 EDEQIINTDSNDRKY
+272 SNDQKY
-287 LETSSEMPDIH
+287 LEASSEMPDIR
-298 ANTNISDSNIFSDL
+298 ANANIQETNIFSDL
-312 KEFDMNLDDIEN
+312 TEFDMNLDDIEN
-324 TEQIQIKARNDIY
+324 SDQIQIKARNDIY

-377 EDDKFYTSILQS
+377 EDDQFFNSVLQS
-389 EESR
+389 EESQ

>member
-1 MSGIYEANRSFQF
+1 MSGIHETNSSFQF
-14 DNLLLSSPKIIAGG
+14 DKLLLSSPKLIAGG
-28 NHFIKYSINNSSLY
+28 NHFIKYSISNSSLY

-55 KSSKRSYCDLM
+55 KTTKRSYCDLI

-72 ELITWMEDLETHTC
+72 EFITWMEDLETHTC
-86 KQIYENREKWFESD
+86 KQIFENRAKWFESD
-100 MELSDIENYFASPL
+100 MELSDIENYFASPM

-138 KIYNENEEEVDL
+138 KIYNENEEEIDP
-150 ENVTDDTNVVTI
+150 ETITEDTNVVTV
-162 LEVHGIKC
+162 LEVQGIKC

-183 MLQIAPVDMF
+183 MLQIAPVNMF

-198 MKKNVSNT
+198 LKKNISNIDT
-206 TPITCPLENN
+206 IPIPLDDNNNREN
-216 IVNDDSIQDNTLT
+216 ITLDRDVLKDSGTDDFT
-229 NESKS
+229 NETD
-234 IESDSIEN
+234 IIADDEDSIEKDPSN
-242 DILPNEI
+242 
-249 NNNDTDDDL
+249 
-258 IENVHNTSPNTETD
+258 SPNNESVDDENCEQTMKTE
-272 EDEQIINTDSNDRKY
+272 SNDQKY
-287 LETSSEMPDIH
+287 LEASSEMPDIRAT
-298 ANTNISDSNIFSDL
+298 ANIQETNIFSDL
-312 KEFDMNLDDIEN
+312 TEFDMNLDDIEKSD
-324 TEQIQIKARNDIY
+324 QIQIRARNDIY

-377 EDDKFYTSILQS
+377 EDDHFFTSALQS